1 MENKILKATKNVLP
15 PTFIPI
21 RGEMLVEIRYIPHN
35 LSKDEAKYFVKWDN
49 HCMNYQ
55 WTQRIKHANCA
66 QLAKEV

>member
-1 MENKILKATKNVLP
+1 MDFEIGDKVEHTENAGLFGIIGN
-15 PTFIPI
+15 I
-21 RGEMLVEIRYIPHN
+21 GEN
-35 LSKDEAKYFVKWDN
+35 LMGYTTYFVKWDN

>member
-35 LSKDEAKYFVKWDN
+35 LSKDEAKKITDV
-49 HCMNYQ
+49 
-55 WTQRIKHANCA
+55 I
-66 QLAKEV
+66 LALSQ